1 MFSSLVYYWHP
12 DPNILC
18 FGYIFCVTFYGFF
31 SSMSYI
37 SSVFFIKYF
46 LKSGFNHL
54 FFINILAIFSIVGGR
69 LGFLFFYNFHSISK
83 NFRNVFNLW
92 NGGLSSHGSL
102 FGIIVMSILGSKIYG
117 HNKFK
122 ILDISLVLSLLAGFF
137 IRLGNYFNS
146 EKIGLPT
153 NGSWGVIFLN
163 NSNYSFQPRHPSQL
177 YESLFCFILFLIFIF
192 QMKKQQIHGFV
203 SAKILFFLFSFR
215 LVNTCFFVESPHLL
229 EIILNFISTFLGVVL
244 YYYLK
249 HNIEFNQIEIKS

>member
-1 MFSSLVYYWHP
+1 
-12 DPNILC
+12 
-18 FGYIFCVTFYGFF
+18 
-31 SSMSYI
+31 MSYI

-69 LGFLFFYNFHSISK
+69 LGFLFFYNFQTISENFK
-83 NFRNVFNLW
+83 NILNLW

-102 FGIIVMSILGSKIYG
+102 LGIIVLSILGSKIYG
-117 HNKFK
+117 HNKLK

-163 NSNYSFQPRHPSQL
+163 NSNHSFEPRHPSQL
-177 YESLFCFILFLIFIF
+177 YESLFCFQI
-192 QMKKQQIHGFV
+192 KKKRNQGFV
-203 SAKILFFLFSFR
+203 SSKILFFLFGFR
-215 LVNTCFFVESPHLL
+215 LLNTCFFVESLPFV
-229 EIILNFISTFLGVVL
+229 EIILNFISVFLGAVL
-244 YYYLK
+244 YVCLMNNNELGKYK
-249 HNIEFNQIEIKS
+249 IKS

>member
-18 FGYIFCVTFYGFF
+18 FGYIFCITFYGFF
-31 SSMSYI
+31 LSMSYI

-69 LGFLFFYNFHSISK
+69 LGFLFFYNFQTISENFK
-83 NFRNVFNLW
+83 NILNLW

-102 FGIIVMSILGSKIYG
+102 LGIIVLSILGSKIYG
-117 HNKFK
+117 HNKLK

-163 NSNYSFQPRHPSQL
+163 NSNHSFEPRHPSQL
-177 YESLFCFILFLIFIF
+177 YESLFCFQI
-192 QMKKQQIHGFV
+192 KKKRNQGFV
-203 SAKILFFLFSFR
+203 SSKILFFLFGFR
-215 LVNTCFFVESPHLL
+215 LLNTCFFVESPPFV
-229 EIILNFISTFLGVVL
+229 EIILNFISVFLGAVL
-244 YYYLK
+244 YVCLMNNNELGKYK
-249 HNIEFNQIEIKS
+249 IKS

>member
-1 MFSSLVYYWHP
+1 
-12 DPNILC
+12 
-18 FGYIFCVTFYGFF
+18 
-31 SSMSYI
+31 MSYI

-69 LGFLFFYNFHSISK
+69 LGFLFFYNFQTISENFK
-83 NFRNVFNLW
+83 NILNLW

-102 FGIIVMSILGSKIYG
+102 LGIIVLSILGSKIYG
-117 HNKFK
+117 HNKLK

-163 NSNYSFQPRHPSQL
+163 NSNHSFEPRHPSQL
-177 YESLFCFILFLIFIF
+177 YESLFCFQI
-192 QMKKQQIHGFV
+192 KKKRNQGIV
-203 SAKILFFLFSFR
+203 SAKILFFLFGFR
-215 LVNTCFFVESPHLL
+215 LLNTCFFVESLPFV
-229 EIILNFISTFLGVVL
+229 EIILNFISVFLGAVL
-244 YYYLK
+244 YVCLMNNNELGKYK
-249 HNIEFNQIEIKS
+249 IKS